1 MKKILRG
8 LLSAGVA
15 AALTCGMFA
24 SAADTDYII
33 DSKGDKLATPLAYQ
47 VSDVVTYLG
56 AEGGSLKEPQD
67 IFVDNQDNI
76 YIADSGNNRIVKL
89 DANHQFVAEFTDEG
103 RLNNPQGVFVDEYGH
118 LFIADTGNQRIVHT
132 DAAGAYIEEFV
143 KPETDMIDESADFAV
158 RKIFL
163 SDQGY
168 LYMIKGQQFMM
179 VDAYNEF
186 KGYVGANEVGFS
198 LMRTLIRLFASEEM
212 KRRIATV
219 DPPPYNNF
227 VIADDGMIY
236 AVAATDSAQIR
247 KINSAGK
254 NLYPTGYIAETIY
267 NENGFSTAP
276 NYVDIAVNDEGIVSV
291 LEQKSGKV
299 YQYDQEGNMLAAFGG
314 TGNKQGKFVLP
325 VSLAQNS
332 AGEVFV
338 LDQSTG
344 YVHVFTPT
352 QFFKQVEAAVSL
364 YAGGDYDAAYEQWKA
379 VAAVDVNYPLA
390 NRGLALS
397 LYKLG
402 DLEQSMAYFKLAKD
416 QAGFSKAFDD
426 YRYEVLR
433 EYFFVVV
440 LIAAV
445 IVGGAIF
452 LFFFLKKLARKV
464 LNQYYYGDGGNKK

>member
-1 MKKILRG
+1 
-8 LLSAGVA
+8 
-15 AALTCGMFA
+15 
-24 SAADTDYII
+24 
-33 DSKGDKLATPLAYQ
+33 
-47 VSDVVTYLG
+47 
-56 AEGGSLKEPQD
+56 
-67 IFVDNQDNI
+67 
-76 YIADSGNNRIVKL
+76 
-89 DANHQFVAEFTDEG
+89 
-103 RLNNPQGVFVDEYGH
+103 
-118 LFIADTGNQRIVHT
+118 
-132 DAAGAYIEEFV
+132 
-143 KPETDMIDESADFAV
+143 
-158 RKIFL
+158 
-163 SDQGY
+163 
-168 LYMIKGQQFMM
+168 
-179 VDAYNEF
+179 
-186 KGYVGANEVGFS
+186 
-198 LMRTLIRLFASEEM
+198 
-212 KRRIATV
+212 
-219 DPPPYNNF
+219 
-227 VIADDGMIY
+227 MIY

-254 NLYPTGYIAETIY
+254 NLYPTSYIAETIY
-267 NENGFSTAP
+267 NENGFSTEP

-433 EYFFVVV
+433 EHFFVVV

>member
-1 MKKILRG
+1 MKKLLRG
-8 LLSAGVA
+8 LLAAGLA
-15 AALTCGMFA
+15 AALGCGMFA

-33 DSKGDKLATPLAYQ
+33 DSKGDQLATPLAYQ
-47 VSDVVTYLG
+47 VSGVLRYLG
-56 AEGGSLKEPQD
+56 AEGGTLKEPQD
-67 IFVDNQDNI
+67 IFIDGEDNI

-89 DANHQFVAEFTDEG
+89 DKNLQFVAAYTDEG
-103 RLNNPQGVFVDEYGH
+103 RLNNPQGVFVDDYGH

-132 DAAGAYIEEFV
+132 DASGAYIEEFV
-143 KPETDMIDESADFAV
+143 RPETDMIDESSDFAV

-179 VDAYNEF
+179 IDAYNEF
-186 KGYVGANEVGFS
+186 KGYVGANEVGFD

-254 NLYPTGYIAETIY
+254 NLYPEDYIAETIY
-267 NENGFSTAP
+267 DTDGFTTSP
-276 NYVDIAVNDEGIVSV
+276 NYVDIAVNAEGIVSV
-291 LEQKSGKV
+291 LEQKGGKV
-299 YQYDQEGNMLAAFGG
+299 YQYDQEGNMLTAFGG
-314 TGNKQGKFVLP
+314 IGNKQGKFVLP
-325 VSLAQNS
+325 VGLAQNS
-332 AGEVFV
+332 AGQVFV

-344 YVHVFTPT
+344 YIHVFTPT
-352 QFFKQVEAAVSL
+352 QFFTEVEAAVSL
-364 YAGGDYDAAYEQWKA
+364 YAAGDYDAAYEKWQE
-379 VAAVDVNYPLA
+379 VAAIDVNYPLA

-402 DLEQSMAYFKLAKD
+402 DLEGAMTYFELAKD
-416 QAGFSKAFDD
+416 RAGYSTAFDD

-433 EYFFVVV
+433 EHFFLVV
-440 LIAAV
+440 LIAVV
-445 IVGGAIF
+445 IIGGAIF

-464 LNQYYYGDGGNKK
+464 LDQYYYGGDKK